1 VKKKTFSAL
10 TGLVVAVL
18 ALTGCSADTAIPEGV
33 EDKGTVTVGF
43 QKGNTLNILKARGN
57 LDERLAEEGYTIEW
71 EEFAIGTALLEAL
84 NTDNIDFG
92 HASDANSVFSAAGG
106 RPIEYVA
113 SESPYPEGVAL
124 LSKAGS
130 GIETVE
136 DLVGKKVGV
145 TKGGNQHYLLL
156 KALEDAGLSESD
168 VEVVYYSAAA
178 DGLSAFQQGSFDVL
192 GTWDPYLAIIE
203 SQIETTTIVTGEGL
217 TDNRTFYFA
226 SEELLSEDTD
236 VLRIILEEL
245 EKSDQWANENIDD
258 VAAILSEELAL
269 DKEPLLT
276 ANERRNFGVLPVDA
290 EAVTAQQS
298 LADAFYG
305 VGLFESPLVISD
317 FVTENPEWLP
327 DSVN

>member
-1 VKKKTFSAL
+1 MKKKTLSAL
-10 TGLVVAVL
+10 TGLVVAAL

-113 SESPYPEGVAL
+113 SETPYPEGVAL

-136 DLVGKKVGV
+136 DLVGTKVGV

-168 VEVVYYSAAA
+168 VEIVYYSAAA

-203 SQIETTTIVTGEGL
+203 SQIETTTVVTGEGL

-226 SEELLSEDTD
+226 SEELLSEDSA
-236 VLRIILEEL
+236 VLKIILEEL
-245 EKSDQWANENIDD
+245 EEADQWANENIDE
-258 VAAILSEELAL
+258 VATILSEELAL
-269 DKEPLLT
+269 DKAPLLV
-276 ANERRNFGVLPVDA
+276 ANERRTFGVLPVDA
-290 EAVTAQQS
+290 EAVTAQQD

-305 VGLFESPLVISD
+305 VGLFETPLVISD
-317 FVTENPEWLP
+317 FVTENPDWLP

>member
-1 VKKKTFSAL
+1 VKKKTLSAL
-10 TGLVVAVL
+10 TGLVVAAL

-113 SESPYPEGVAL
+113 SETPYPEGVAL

-136 DLVGKKVGV
+136 DLVGTKVGV

-168 VEVVYYSAAA
+168 VEIVYYSAAA

-203 SQIETTTIVTGEGL
+203 SQIETTTVVTGEGL

-226 SEELLSEDTD
+226 SEELLSEDSA
-236 VLRIILEEL
+236 VLKIILEEL
-245 EKSDQWANENIDD
+245 EEADQWANENIDE
-258 VAAILSEELAL
+258 VATILSEELAL
-269 DKEPLLT
+269 DKAPLLV
-276 ANERRNFGVLPVDA
+276 ANERRTFGVLPVDA
-290 EAVTAQQS
+290 EAVTAQQD

-305 VGLFESPLVISD
+305 VGLFETPLVISD
-317 FVTENPEWLP
+317 FVTENPDWLP

>member
-1 VKKKTFSAL
+1 MKKKTLSTL
-10 TGLVVAVL
+10 TGLVVAAL

-113 SESPYPEGVAL
+113 SETPYPEGVAL

-136 DLVGKKVGV
+136 DLVGTKVGV

-168 VEVVYYSAAA
+168 VEIVYYSAAA

-203 SQIETTTIVTGEGL
+203 SQIETTTVVTGEGL

-226 SEELLSEDTD
+226 SEELLSEDSA
-236 VLRIILEEL
+236 VLKIILEEL
-245 EKSDQWANENIDD
+245 EEADQWANENIDE
-258 VAAILSEELAL
+258 VATILSEELAL
-269 DKEPLLT
+269 DKAPLLV
-276 ANERRNFGVLPVDA
+276 ANERRTFGVLPVDA
-290 EAVTAQQS
+290 EAVTAQQD

-305 VGLFESPLVISD
+305 VGLFETPLVISD
-317 FVTENPEWLP
+317 FVTENPDWLP